1 MTPVIR
7 QSISEVA
14 QLCLTLCN
22 PMDCSLPGSSIHG
35 IFEARI
41 LDWGAIAF
49 SDPLSSKRQRERNKD
64 RRLQMNPRIQSC
76 WNPDPLLGFP
86 KHSYELYFWL
96 KLVKSLVSI
105 MRKLKDSPKYH
116 EYLHVCF
123 GMPPHPIQN
132 LSKQFTST

>member
-1 MTPVIR
+1 M
-7 QSISEVA
+7 
-14 QLCLTLCN
+14 CYK
-22 PMDCSLPGSSIHG
+22 PGDTGKHLFPQEKEIHLQHTG
-35 IFEARI
+35 MKRKE
-41 LDWGAIAF
+41 LDDG
-49 SDPLSSKRQRERNKD
+49 KGKRERNKD